1 VGDKFF
7 PFGENLYQKL
17 PFLAIFRP
25 EVHIFKITMV
35 KFGVR
40 CELGTLSP
48 TPHFVK
54 IA

>member
-1 VGDKFF
+1 VA
-7 PFGENLYQKL
+7 NLYQKL
-17 PFLAIFRP
+17 LFLANFRP
-25 EVHIFKITMV
+25 EVHIFEITTV

-40 CELGTLSP
+40 VRIWDSLQ